1 MKDEDYLLL
10 FLIFV
15 ACDLRACDACDFC
28 LMIDDV

>member
-15 ACDLRACDACDFC
+15 ACDLRACDACD
-28 LMIDDV
+28 LLDD